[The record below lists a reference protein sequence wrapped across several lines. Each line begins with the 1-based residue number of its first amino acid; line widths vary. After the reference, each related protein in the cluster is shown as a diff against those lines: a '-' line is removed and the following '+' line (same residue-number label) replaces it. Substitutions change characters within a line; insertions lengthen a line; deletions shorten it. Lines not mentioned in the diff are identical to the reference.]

1 MSDRALVVD
10 AVVASVAYT
19 THCILAVNLL
29 FKIYTHRERAHRWKH
44 LALVSTFLVLGSVQA
59 IAYLHFNFSGG
70 LRRLLDFFH
79 ASLGIPNENAASSPP
94 SAEAHRS
101 DVTIQYLNGLSALFV
116 TWVANGFML
125 YRCFIIWSK
134 EAWVLLILPS
144 LLYMAI
150 IGNGIFGI
158 YNLVQADN
166 AKGTSIFMRL
176 HWSLSLS
183 TNALISALI
192 VVRLLLAM
200 HKMRRVSG
208 HSKGR
213 NAPYLGII
221 AIVTESSLLYTLV
234 VGIAYPI
241 YGPTAWL
248 FQYTRATEN
257 MVNPLLVQTECIAA
271 EIIVLRFVRGRSWN
285 SATFTTVQ
293 TTESDVENR
302 ATAGAVFSTHQS
314 HSENPNSTL
323 LSLSK
328 SQAVIDLQPLPPSEI
343 MSNAK
348 SGWR

>member
-1 MSDRALVVD
+1 MPDRGLVVD
-10 AVVASVAYT
+10 AIIASAVYT
-19 THCILAVNLL
+19 THCILAANLL
-29 FKIYTHRERAHRWKH
+29 YKIYTHRERAHRRKH
-44 LALVSTFLVLGSVQA
+44 LALVSALLILGTIQA
-59 IAYLHFNFSGG
+59 AAYLHFNVSGG

-79 ASLGIPNENAASSPP
+79 ASLGVPNENAISISP
-94 SAEAHRS
+94 SAEARRS

-116 TWVANGFML
+116 TWAANGFML

-192 VVRLLLAM
+192 VARLLLAM
-200 HKMRRVSG
+200 HKMRQVPG

-213 NAPYLGII
+213 NTPYLGII

-248 FQYTRATEN
+248 FQYTGATEN
-257 MVNPLLVQTECIAA
+257 MVNPLLVQIECIAA
-271 EIIVLRFVRGRSWN
+271 EIIVLRFVRGQSWN
-285 SATFTTVQ
+285 STTRDTVQ
-293 TTESDVENR
+293 VTRSDVENHT
-302 ATAGAVFSTHQS
+302 TAGAVFSTHRS
-314 HSENPNSTL
+314 HTEDPNSTL
-323 LSLSK
+323 LSPSK
-328 SQAVIDLQPLPPSEI
+328 SQAVIDLQPLPVNERVS
-343 MSNAK
+343 SAK